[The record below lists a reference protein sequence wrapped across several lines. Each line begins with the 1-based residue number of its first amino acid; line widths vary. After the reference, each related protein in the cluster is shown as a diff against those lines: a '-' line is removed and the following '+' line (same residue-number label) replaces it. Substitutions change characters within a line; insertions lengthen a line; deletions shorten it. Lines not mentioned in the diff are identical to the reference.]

1 MNAEMEEMVTSDT
14 IKRIANLSP
23 EKRALLELRLMKKD
37 KLTAKDEKIFRRGAI
52 AQCPLSFSQQRLWL
66 LDQFDPGNS
75 VYNITKAFQL
85 MGLLDVT
92 AIEKSL
98 NEIVQ
103 RHESLRT
110 TFSTVQGEPVQII
123 APTLTLTVPL
133 TDLRTLTASDQE
145 AELRRMIAREARRP
159 FDLSCGPLLRAVLL
173 RVNDKVYVLVLT
185 LHHIVT
191 DGWSMGVLF
200 RELSVL
206 YTAFCTGS
214 APRLSELPVQYADF
228 AVWQRQW
235 LQSEILE
242 DQLSYWKEQL
252 VGAPPYL
259 ELPTDRPRPAIQA
272 YRGTCQSLILPPS
285 LTRRLK
291 ALSREE
297 GVTIFMILL
306 AGFKVLL
313 YRYTAQGDIILGSPV
328 ANRTRVEIEELIGF
342 FVNTLILRTDLSG
355 NPTFRQLLGRVREV
369 CLGAYAHQD
378 MPFEKLV
385 EELQPERNLSHS
397 PLFQVMFVLQN
408 TPKSNLQLPGLTV
421 SPLEVDTGA
430 SKFDLTL
437 SLVEDS
443 EAIRG
448 ELEYDTEL
456 FDAATIERLAGHY
469 QTILEGIVV
478 NPEQRLSE
486 LPVLTPAELN
496 QLLVE
501 WNDTKAACPADKTL
515 VQLFEEQVES
525 SLEAVAITCKDTKLT
540 YGELNRKANQL
551 ASYLRRLGVGPDVL
565 IGLCMERSVDMVVG
579 LLGVLKAGGAYVP
592 LDPGFPIDRLQFMLE
607 DSGVP
612 ILLTQAA
619 LAGDMSG
626 YNGKTVC
633 IDSDWERISAQS
645 DADPKAFSRADH
657 LAYVIYTSGSTG
669 RPKGVQ
675 IPHRALVNFL
685 CSMQREPGLTSVDT
699 VLSVTTISFDIFG
712 LELFLPLIS
721 GAKVVLVER
730 DDAAD
735 GARLIELLKES
746 EATVM
751 QATPATWRL
760 LLQAGWEGNRLLKIL
775 CGGEA
780 LPRDLVAPLL
790 ERCKEF
796 WNLYGPTETTIW
808 STVCQVKSKED
819 PILIG
824 RPIANTQLY
833 ILDNSLQ
840 LTPVGVAGEL
850 HIGGEG
856 LARGYLN
863 RPELTSEKFIPHP
876 FSEDP
881 KVRVYKTG
889 DLARYRSDGTI
900 ECLGRI
906 DHQVKVRGY
915 RIELGEIES
924 RIKEAGAVGNCVVV
938 LREDRPGDQ
947 RLTAYYVPR
956 DGQAVSV
963 FEVRRHLQSKLP
975 EYMVPQHY
983 VELESI
989 PMTPNGKVDRKALP
1003 KPETDGASEQGYVA
1017 PRTETEQKIAGVWQR
1032 VLNREKVGVY
1042 DNFFE
1047 VGGHSLLATQVLS
1060 RVNQLFNM
1068 QLPLRRLFEARTVE
1082 SLAEVVDTFF
1092 WAARG
1097 RQKVGS
1103 SQNEKGNREFVEL

>member
-1 MNAEMEEMVTSDT
+1 
-14 IKRIANLSP
+14 
-23 EKRALLELRLMKKD
+23 
-37 KLTAKDEKIFRRGAI
+37 
-52 AQCPLSFSQQRLWL
+52 
-66 LDQFDPGNS
+66 
-75 VYNITKAFQL
+75 
-85 MGLLDVT
+85 
-92 AIEKSL
+92 
-98 NEIVQ
+98 
-103 RHESLRT
+103 
-110 TFSTVQGEPVQII
+110 
-123 APTLTLTVPL
+123 
-133 TDLRTLTASDQE
+133 
-145 AELRRMIAREARRP
+145 
-159 FDLSCGPLLRAVLL
+159 
-173 RVNDKVYVLVLT
+173 
-185 LHHIVT
+185 
-191 DGWSMGVLF
+191 
-200 RELSVL
+200 
-206 YTAFCTGS
+206 
-214 APRLSELPVQYADF
+214 
-228 AVWQRQW
+228 
-235 LQSEILE
+235 
-242 DQLSYWKEQL
+242 
-252 VGAPPYL
+252 
-259 ELPTDRPRPAIQA
+259 
-272 YRGTCQSLILPPS
+272 
-285 LTRRLK
+285 
-291 ALSREE
+291 
-297 GVTIFMILL
+297 
-306 AGFKVLL
+306 
-313 YRYTAQGDIILGSPV
+313 
-328 ANRTRVEIEELIGF
+328 
-342 FVNTLILRTDLSG
+342 
-355 NPTFRQLLGRVREV
+355 
-369 CLGAYAHQD
+369 
-378 MPFEKLV
+378 
-385 EELQPERNLSHS
+385 
-397 PLFQVMFVLQN
+397 
-408 TPKSNLQLPGLTV
+408 
-421 SPLEVDTGA
+421 
-430 SKFDLTL
+430 
-437 SLVEDS
+437 
-443 EAIRG
+443 
-448 ELEYDTEL
+448 
-456 FDAATIERLAGHY
+456 
-469 QTILEGIVV
+469 
-478 NPEQRLSE
+478 
-486 LPVLTPAELN
+486 
-496 QLLVE
+496 
-501 WNDTKAACPADKTL
+501 
-515 VQLFEEQVES
+515 
-525 SLEAVAITCKDTKLT
+525 
-540 YGELNRKANQL
+540 
-551 ASYLRRLGVGPDVL
+551 
-565 IGLCMERSVDMVVG
+565 MVVG

-645 DADPKAFSRADH
+645 DGDPKSLSGADH

-685 CSMQREPGLTSVDT
+685 CSMQREPGLTSADT

-824 RPIANTQLY
+824 RPIANTQIY

-863 RPELTSEKFIPHP
+863 RPELTAEKFIPHP
-876 FSEDP
+876 FSTDP
-881 KVRVYKTG
+881 NARVYKTG

-924 RIKEAGAVGNCVVV
+924 RIKEVEAVGNCVVV

-963 FEVRRHLQSKLP
+963 FEVRRHLQAKLP
-975 EYMVPQHY
+975 EYMVPQHF
-983 VELESI
+983 VELASI
-989 PMTPNGKVDRKALP
+989 PLTPNGKVDRKALP
-1003 KPETDGASEQGYVA
+1003 KPEADSASEQGYVA
-1017 PRTETEQKIAGVWQR
+1017 PRTETEQKIAAVWQE
-1032 VLNREKVGVY
+1032 VLNREKVGVH
-1042 DNFFE
+1042 DDFFE
-1047 VGGHSLLATQVLS
+1047 LGGHSLLATQVMS
-1060 RVNQLFNM
+1060 RVNRLFNI
-1068 QLPLRRLFEARTVE
+1068 QLPLRKLFETRTVGG
-1082 SLAEVVDTFF
+1082 LAEYIGSETQEEEESPISRISREGALSVSFSQERLWFLSQLEPENAAYHIAGGVRLEGRLRVEVVKQSLLEIVRRHELLRTCFREVEGRPVQVISPEAEFELPVLDLGGFPEAERSSRSEQVIGEEVRRPFDLSIGPLFRAVLVQLSQEEHILIVVMHHIITDGWSFGVFSHELQSSLQSIFGGQTF
-1092 WAARG
+1092 A
-1097 RQKVGS
+1097 
-1103 SQNEKGNREFVEL
+1103 LT

>member
-14 IKRIANLSP
+14 SKRIANLSP

-75 VYNITKAFQL
+75 AYNITKAFRL

-133 TDLRTLTASDQE
+133 TDLRKLAANDQE
-145 AELRRMIAREARRP
+145 AELRRMITREARRP
-159 FDLSCGPLLRAVLL
+159 FDLFCGPLLRAALL
-173 RVNDKVYVLVLT
+173 RVNDKDHVLVLT

-191 DGWSMGVLF
+191 DGWSMRVLF

-242 DQLSYWKEQL
+242 GQLSYWKEQL

-272 YRGTCQSLILPPS
+272 YRGSCHSLILPPS

-291 ALSREE
+291 TLSREE

-313 YRYTAQGDIILGSPV
+313 YRYTGQGDIILGSPV

-378 MPFEKLV
+378 LPFEKLV
-385 EELQPERNLSHS
+385 EEFQPKRTLSHS
-397 PLFQVMFVLQN
+397 PLFQVMFNLQN

-421 SPLEVDTGA
+421 SPLEVDTEA
-430 SKFDLTL
+430 AKFDLTL
-437 SLVEDS
+437 LLVEDS

-486 LPVLTPAELN
+486 LLVLTPAELN

-501 WNDTKAACPADKTL
+501 WNDTKAEYPTDKCIHE
-515 VQLFEEQVES
+515 LFEEQVEQTP
-525 SLEAVAITCKDTKLT
+525 ENVAVVFEGEQLS
-540 YGELNRKANQL
+540 YRELNRRANQL
-551 ASYLRRLGVGPDVL
+551 AHHLQSLGVGPGSRVG
-565 IGLCMERSVDMVVG
+565 IWMERSLELMVALVG
-579 LLGVLKAGGAYVP
+579 TLKAGGAYVP
-592 LDPGFPIDRLQFMLE
+592 LDPNYPQDRLSFMLG
-607 DSGVP
+607 DAQVP
-612 ILLTQAA
+612 ALLTRERF
-619 LAGDMSG
+619 LKDLPEYAGHV
-626 YNGKTVC
+626 VC
-633 IDSDWERISAQS
+633 MDRDGEAISRESEENLVSRIGPN
-645 DADPKAFSRADH
+645 DAV
-657 LAYVIYTSGSTG
+657 YVIYTSGSTG
-669 RPKGVQ
+669 TPKGV
-675 IPHRALVNFL
+675 IGLHRGAVNRLNWMWRVYPFKGGEVCCQKTYL
-685 CSMQREPGLTSVDT
+685 SFVDSVWE
-699 VLSVTTISFDIFG
+699 IFG
-712 LELFLPLIS
+712 PLLQGVPTVIIS
-721 GAKVVLVER
+721 DDAVKDPQLLIEGLAANHVSRIVLVPSLLRVLLDSFGDLQKRLPELR
-730 DDAAD
+730 LWVTSGEEIPVELAKRFGQAMPE
-735 GARLIELLKES
+735 ARLI
-746 EATVM
+746 
-751 QATPATWRL
+751 
-760 LLQAGWEGNRLLKIL
+760 
-775 CGGEA
+775 
-780 LPRDLVAPLL
+780 
-790 ERCKEF
+790 
-796 WNLYGPTETTIW
+796 NLYGSSEVSADVTCYEIGG
-808 STVCQVKSKED
+808 D
-819 PILIG
+819 PLEQRVPIG
-824 RPIANTQLY
+824 RPIDNTQVHL
-833 ILDNSLQ
+833 LDEHLN
-840 LTPVGVAGEL
+840 PVPIGVHGEL
-850 HIGGEG
+850 HVGGAG

-863 RPELTSEKFIPHP
+863 RPDLTAERFIANP
-876 FSEDP
+876 FRLGE
-881 KVRVYKTG
+881 VLFKTG
-889 DLARYRSDGTI
+889 DLGRRLADGSI
-900 ECLGRI
+900 EYLGRR
-906 DHQVKVRGY
+906 DHQVKIRGF
-915 RIELGEIES
+915 RVELGEVES
-924 RIKEAGAVGNCVVV
+924 QIKGLEAVSNCVVV

-947 RLTAYYVPR
+947 WLVAYYVPR
-956 DGQAVSV
+956 EGDTVSGSH
-963 FEVRRHLQSKLP
+963 VRRHLESKLP
-975 EYMVPQHY
+975 DYMVPQY
-983 VELESI
+983 FVELSSI
-989 PMTPNGKVDRKALP
+989 PLTPNGKVDRKALP
-1003 KPETDGASEQGYVA
+1003 KPQADSSSEQGYVA
-1017 PRTETEQKIAGVWQR
+1017 PRTETEQKIAGVWQQ

-1042 DNFFE
+1042 DDFFE

-1060 RVNQLFNM
+1060 RVNRLFNM
-1068 QLPLRRLFEARTVE
+1068 QLPLRRLLEARTVE
-1082 SLAEVVDTFF
+1082 ALAEVVDTFF

-1097 RQKVGS
+1097 RTGGWKFA
-1103 SQNEKGNREFVEL
+1103 E